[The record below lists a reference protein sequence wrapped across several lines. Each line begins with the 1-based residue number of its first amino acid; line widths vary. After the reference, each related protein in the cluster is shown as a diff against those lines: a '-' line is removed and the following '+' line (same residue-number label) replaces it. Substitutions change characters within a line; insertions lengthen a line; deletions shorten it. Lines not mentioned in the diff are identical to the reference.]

1 MTLGL
6 LGVFGCV
13 PAFDNNFCRGLKT
26 DQGTSASLR
35 VKGLRAVG
43 KYYAEHRAQIDAQ
56 EVFTLDFSTE
66 SESSRRYPAAKIID
80 FRKEVEKLQ
89 GGLAQEARFE
99 SMEEQLSLT
108 LRVDRER
115 RIVMHGE
122 ARDAPGYGNL
132 LQFREMDVG
141 QSQLVEIMKQLEAIE
156 GEFPLRG
163 KPER

>member
-6 LGVFGCV
+6 LGVFGCM
-13 PAFDNNFCRGLKT
+13 PAFDNFCRGLKTKT

-35 VKGLRAVG
+35 VKRLRAVG
-43 KYYAEHRAQIDAQ
+43 KYYAEHRAQIDAR

-66 SESSRRYPAAKIID
+66 SESSRRYPAAKIIV
-80 FRKEVEKLQ
+80 FRKAVDKLQ

-122 ARDAPGYGNL
+122 ARDAPGHGNL
-132 LQFREMDVG
+132 LSSSGRWTSVRA
-141 QSQLVEIMKQLEAIE
+141 SS
-156 GEFPLRG
+156 LRS
-163 KPER
+163 

>member
-13 PAFDNNFCRGLKT
+13 PSFDNNFCQGLKT
-26 DQGTSASLR
+26 DQSASASLR
-35 VKGLRAVG
+35 VKGLGAVG
-43 KYYAEHRAQIDAQ
+43 KYYAEHLAKIDAL
-56 EVFTLDFSTE
+56 TLDFSTE

-89 GGLAQEARFE
+89 
-99 SMEEQLSLT
+99 
-108 LRVDRER
+108 DRER

-141 QSQLVEIMKQLEAIE
+141 QSELVETMKQLEAIE
-156 GEFPLRG
+156 DEFPLSG